1 MKTWILAGLTLSL
14 ACVAHAQD
22 RKGYETGTLVRM
34 DSANCGYAENDGKPI
49 AGEIAGTDA
58 KHKKTEEVLC
68 QEYVVQTD
76 KVMYRIRPKEGKHTF
91 LLPIGQTAEFR
102 IHKDKMQLRM
112 VDARDTKEREYLV
125 VSMTARTDA
134 GANQSAAKTPNR

>member
-1 MKTWILAGLTLSL
+1 MKMWILAGFALSM
-14 ACVAHAQD
+14 ACAAQAQD
-22 RKGYETGTLVRM
+22 KHGYEVGTLIRM

-68 QEYVVQTD
+68 QEYVLQGDRVI
-76 KVMYRIRPKEGKHTF
+76 YRIRPKEGKHTV
-91 LLPIGQTAEFR
+91 LLPVGQTAEFR
-102 IHKDKMQLRM
+102 VHKDKIQLRM
-112 VDARDTKEREYLV
+112 VDSGDNKEREFLV

-134 GANQSAAKTPNR
+134 GANQSAVKTPNQ